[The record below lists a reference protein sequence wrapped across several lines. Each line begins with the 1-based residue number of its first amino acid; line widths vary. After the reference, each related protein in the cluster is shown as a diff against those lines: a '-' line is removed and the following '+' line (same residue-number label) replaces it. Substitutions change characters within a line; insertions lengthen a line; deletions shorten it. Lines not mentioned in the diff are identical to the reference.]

1 LLATNDESYLVDA
14 SARLVGR
21 ATNLFSVDDAAL
33 RDLSSDALIVAA
45 LAAKTVDRAIED
57 PLGRGKRLAAS
68 AQVASVGWHVITVQR
83 PEAATAEVD
92 ATLLQQRAVRVLLV
106 GLLLVASIL
115 LAISVRRSRR
125 QRVAL
130 ADANTRIA
138 RADRQKSEFLANM
151 SHELR
156 TPLNA
161 IIGFSDV
168 LLQRMFGELNAKQDE
183 YVRDILSSGRHQLAL
198 INDILDLSKV
208 EAGRM
213 DLEIGRFSLGESISS
228 VATMVR
234 GRAIAHG
241 IALSV
246 AVAQDVGEVDAD
258 ERKVKQVI
266 LNLLTNAVKFTPD
279 GGRIAL
285 TADRKPNEVTIAISD
300 TGMGIAPEDEQRV
313 FEEFRQGRGGAV
325 QEGTG
330 LGLTL
335 SRKFVEL
342 HGGKIWVKS
351 EVGKGSTFSFT
362 LPVLRAAGL
371 AASL

>member
-1 LLATNDESYLVDA
+1 
-14 SARLVGR
+14 
-21 ATNLFSVDDAAL
+21 
-33 RDLSSDALIVAA
+33 
-45 LAAKTVDRAIED
+45 
-57 PLGRGKRLAAS
+57 
-68 AQVASVGWHVITVQR
+68 
-83 PEAATAEVD
+83 
-92 ATLLQQRAVRVLLV
+92 
-106 GLLLVASIL
+106 
-115 LAISVRRSRR
+115 
-125 QRVAL
+125 
-130 ADANTRIA
+130 
-138 RADRQKSEFLANM
+138 
-151 SHELR
+151 
-156 TPLNA
+156 
-161 IIGFSDV
+161 
-168 LLQRMFGELNAKQDE
+168 
-183 YVRDILSSGRHQLAL
+183 L

-234 GRAIAHG
+234 GRASAHG

-279 GGRIAL
+279 GDRIAL
-285 TADRKPNEVTIAISD
+285 TADRMPNEVTIAISD
-300 TGMGIAPEDEQRV
+300 TGLGIAPEDEQRV

-371 AASL
+371 AASV